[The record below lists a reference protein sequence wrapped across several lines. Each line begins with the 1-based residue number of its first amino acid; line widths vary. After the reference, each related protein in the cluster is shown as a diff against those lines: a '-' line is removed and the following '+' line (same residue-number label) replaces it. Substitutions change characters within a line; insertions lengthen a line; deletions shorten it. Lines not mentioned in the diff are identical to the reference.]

1 MSLNSKKRLII
12 AIDGPAGAGKSSVAK
27 SLAQRLNYLYIDTG
41 AMYRAVTFKAMQA
54 GIDLSDGRA
63 VEDIARTVKL
73 EFVAGQAGVI
83 YMDGAD
89 VSAAIRTPEVSR
101 NVSAYVASY
110 PGVRQ
115 KLVELQQAMGAP
127 GGVVMEGRDITT
139 VVFPRAEVKV
149 FLDAGQEERACRRF
163 EELRGQGREQSYNEL
178 LADLKRRDQEDR
190 NRPGGALQCVPDAL
204 VLDSTRMSID
214 QVVDAILQVV
224 HEKAALPE

>member
-27 SLAQRLNYLYIDTG
+27 SLAGRLNYLYIDTG
-41 AMYRAVTFKAMQA
+41 AMYRAVTLKSMQA
-54 GIDLSDGRA
+54 GIDLSDGRV
-63 VEDIARTVKL
+63 VEDIARQVSLGFTT
-73 EFVAGQAGVI
+73 GQAGVI
-83 YMDGAD
+83 YMDGED
-89 VSAAIRTPEVSR
+89 VSAAIRAPEVSR

-115 KLVELQQAMGAP
+115 KLVELQQAMGAA

-139 VVFPRAEVKV
+139 VVFPQAEVKV
-149 FLDAGQEERACRRF
+149 FLDAGQEERARRRF
-163 EELRGQGREQSYNEL
+163 EELRSQGREQSYNEL
-178 LADLKRRDQEDR
+178 LADLKRRDQEDL

-204 VLDSTRMSID
+204 VLDSTSMSID

-224 HEKAALPE
+224 HEKEDHPA